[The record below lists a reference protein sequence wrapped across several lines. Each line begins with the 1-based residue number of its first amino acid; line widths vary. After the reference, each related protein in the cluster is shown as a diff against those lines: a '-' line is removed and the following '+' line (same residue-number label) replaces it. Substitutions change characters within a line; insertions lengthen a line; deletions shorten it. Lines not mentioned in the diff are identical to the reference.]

1 MIALVRAE
9 VEKQARRPRTWVTLG
24 LMAAIPIIITFALW
38 ANPPTLGGEGG
49 GAGDNLFYLA
59 THDGLLLPAA
69 VLQVMSRFLLIGVAA
84 LFAGDAIASEA
95 SWGNLRAL
103 LTRPIPRGRLAG
115 VKLGIAVVLAFLAT
129 IIVVVTA
136 LIAGQVAWG
145 WHSLNLDLG
154 PFGSVHQSASALAS
168 HLGIATGYVAWSLT
182 SIMAFGFMISTMSD
196 SPAGAGAAAFGLYV
210 TSSILDNIR
219 AIGVIRNVFPTHYI
233 DAWNSMFTQGTVSS
247 DMARGAL
254 LQIGYLIVFC
264 GIGFWYFRRKDINS

>member
-1 MIALVRAE
+1 MIALLRTE
-9 VEKQARRPRTWVTLG
+9 VEKQARRPRTWVALG
-24 LMAAIPIIITFALW
+24 LMAAIPIIVTFALW
-38 ANPPTLGGEGG
+38 ANPPTPSPE
-49 GAGDNLFYLA
+49 GDNLFYLA
-59 THDGLLLPAA
+59 TRDGLLLPAA
-69 VLQVMSRFLLIGVAA
+69 ILEVTSRFLLIGVAA